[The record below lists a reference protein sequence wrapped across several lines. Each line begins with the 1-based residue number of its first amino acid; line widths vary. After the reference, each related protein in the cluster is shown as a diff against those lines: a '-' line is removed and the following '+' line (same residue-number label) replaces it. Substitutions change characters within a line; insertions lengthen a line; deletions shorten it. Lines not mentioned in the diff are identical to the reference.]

1 MATDTK
7 TADKDKPE
15 DQEEELH
22 VVEVGDDG
30 QPLADDKAAPP
41 EKDDKAKSAEKSEDG
56 DEDDD
61 EDEGD
66 AKLAE
71 SQDDTDSDV
80 VNSSKNRRRKKRK
93 EMQRKARERT
103 EAELAAQRERADA
116 LERRLLAME
125 GHALTTS
132 EQTIDQQLR
141 QALAEARQAEGILAK
156 AIEAGNGE
164 DAAAAIR
171 IRDEAKERAFR
182 LNMAKEGIGEQ
193 KKQLSN
199 PGPDARVKSLAG
211 EWLAANPW
219 YDPNGRDEDSRI
231 TKAIDDGLVRDGYD
245 PKTQE
250 YWQELTARVSRRL
263 SGGRKPAADDDGDE
277 GDDGEKAATK
287 PLKKPPPQ
295 SNGRGDGSPSGRNE
309 VRVTPARKQAMMD
322 AGIWDDPVRRAK
334 QLRAYQQ
341 YDKDHA

>member
-1 MATDTK
+1 MADE
-7 TADKDKPE
+7 KDKPE
-15 DQEEELH
+15 DKEDDLH
-22 VVEVGDDG
+22 IVEVGDDG
-30 QPLADDKAAPP
+30 QPLADDKAPPP
-41 EKDDKAKSAEKSEDG
+41 EKDDKAKAAEKSG
-56 DEDDD
+56 DSDDEDD

-71 SQDDTDSDV
+71 SQDDTDAEV
-80 VNSSKNRRRKKRK
+80 ANSSKNRRRKKRK

-103 EAELAAQRERADA
+103 ESELAVQRERADA

-125 GHALTTS
+125 GHALNTS
-132 EQTIDQQLR
+132 EQTIEGQLR
-141 QALAEARQAEGILAK
+141 QALSEARQAEGILAK

-193 KKQLSN
+193 KKQLSV
-199 PGPDARVKSLAG
+199 PKADPRVVSLAT
-211 EWLAANPW
+211 EWKNANPW
-219 YDPNGRDEDSRI
+219 YDPEGGNEDSRI

-250 YWQELTARVSRRL
+250 YWQELTARVSKRL
-263 SGGRKPAADDDGDE
+263 NGGRKAASDDDGDD
-277 GDDGEKAATK
+277 GDDGEQSAAPSK
-287 PLKKPPPQ
+287 PVKKPPPQ
-295 SNGRGDGSPSGRNE
+295 GNSRGDGSPSGRNE

>member
-1 MATDTK
+1 MADE
-7 TADKDKPE
+7 KDKPE
-15 DQEEELH
+15 DKEDDLH
-22 VVEVGDDG
+22 VVEVDADG
-30 QPLADDKAAPP
+30 KPIADEAEDKSKAPP
-41 EKDDKAKSAEKSEDG
+41 EGDKAKAAEKPD
-56 DEDDD
+56 DDD
-61 EDEGD
+61 EDDEED
-66 AKLAE
+66 AKLAD
-71 SQDDTDSDV
+71 SQDDTDADV
-80 VNSSKNRRRKKRK
+80 VASESSKKRRRQKRK

-103 EAELAAQRERADA
+103 EGELAAQRERADA

-125 GHALTTS
+125 GHALNTS
-132 EQTIDQQLR
+132 EQTVDSQLR
-141 QALAEARQAEGILAK
+141 QALSEARQAEGILAK

-199 PGPDARVKSLAG
+199 PAPDTRVKALAG

-245 PKTQE
+245 PKTSE
-250 YWQELTARVSRRL
+250 YWSELTARVSRRL
-263 SGGRKPAADDDGDE
+263 NARKPAAGDDDDD
-277 GDDGEKAATK
+277 GDDGEKAPQKAA
-287 PLKKPPPQ
+287 KKPPPQ
-295 SNGRGDGSPSGRNE
+295 GNGRSESAPSGRNE
-309 VRVTPARKQAMMD
+309 VRVTPERKAAMID